1 MAFFGIS
8 AFAIL
13 AAAAAMYS
21 FLEVSKALDKIT
33 LQRVPSALSS
43 LEISRQ
49 AERIVAAAPALLTVN
64 TPIQRKQLSA
74 KIATEIERLDALLLN
89 LQGSSNSAV
98 LESIEHGVQQLR
110 ANLDAL
116 DALVGGRLKA
126 REHKNK
132 LLRRLLNTHNAAQR
146 LITPGLMVVEGDLS
160 QLQQVLDAPDLS
172 SDARIA
178 SVSGLV
184 SSIAT
189 SPPLQ
194 RAQIETLSINDT
206 LLRIASAPRPAEV
219 EILAFPVRRALGVLE
234 NLTAGIA
241 PMLRARLLAR
251 VKEISRFGRWA

>member
-116 DALVGGRLKA
+116 DALVGGRLEA

-184 SSIAT
+184 EFDRHLASSPEGSDRNLEHQRYAASDRLRAAT
-189 SPPLQ
+189 GRGGDPG
-194 RAQIETLSINDT
+194 LS
-206 LLRIASAPRPAEV
+206 RPASARRFGKPDGRHSSHVARAPAG
-219 EILAFPVRRALGVLE
+219 AAQG
-234 NLTAGIA
+234 
-241 PMLRARLLAR
+241 
-251 VKEISRFGRWA
+251 ISRFGRWA